1 MSFFQSITDFFHS
14 IFASSTPE
22 GKQKLALK
30 RIESELKATDPQ
42 IFKDGTV
49 QNTFAEGLRI
59 MFNCTKPVMNILSD
73 TICSPDIERNHRFT
87 EQLLLTGFPP
97 EIQEILE
104 SLSYE
109 KRKAEAREAES
120 ISRFFESEHRQLEKA
135 IKYLNTPEFT
145 KIDAVLDNIKQL
157 YDICKFPYT
166 TVLTMFDQSYTS
178 SDSYTPTFQSV
189 PAELL
194 EGPLEELYYVTAG
207 MDISKSTCNAIVALY
222 QLYQKPSSIRDVSE
236 QTLANLRKVQ
246 SLLRHVFTPENLKN
260 LIRVAKKDATYEPKK
275 AVYQEN
281 SRRKY
286 ADYLENRFQVEGTR
300 LKGELQDE
308 TISAELKELFGS
320 ATLLPVVGY
329 NNELS
334 NQLIQSSPVS
344 FMYVMPMQILKNF
357 LNMYYTEHVKPLLN
371 DIVIEG
377 YFSNPAYKSEF
388 SSYVFS
394 LNESSERITQFE
406 EKFQRGKQYDEAQI
420 TGLIRDSH
428 KDNIFVTRLK
438 DLVDNINKTAK
449 ELIQN
454 EVNHVFHVYKIAGEI
469 LLESK
474 KANSDT
480 ISNLKV
486 LTLSSRNRDN
496 TEILEKQYGLWTIF
510 LEIMK
515 NYVIITNVEKK

>member
-1 MSFFQSITDFFHS
+1 MSFFQSISDFFQS
-14 IFASSTPE
+14 IFSSSSPE
-22 GKQKLALK
+22 VKQKLALK
-30 RIESELKATDPQ
+30 RIESELKATNPQ
-42 IFKDGTV
+42 IYKDATV
-49 QNTFAEGLRI
+49 QPAFAEGLRI
-59 MFNCTKPVMNILSD
+59 MFNCTKPIMNILSD
-73 TICSPDIERNHRFT
+73 TICSPDLERNHRFT

-97 EIQEILE
+97 EIQEILD

-109 KRKAEAREAES
+109 KRKAGAREAES
-120 ISRFFESEHRQLEKA
+120 ISRFFEGEHRQLEKA

-157 YDICKFPYT
+157 YDICKFPYA
-166 TVLTMFDQSYTS
+166 TVLTMFDQSFST
-178 SDSYTPTFQSV
+178 SDSYTPTFQSA

-194 EGPLEELYYVTAG
+194 EGHLEELYYVTAG

-222 QLYQKPSSIRDVSE
+222 QLYQNPTSVRDISE
-236 QTLANLRKVQ
+236 QTLANLRKIQ
-246 SLLRHVFTPENLKN
+246 SLVRHVFTPENLKN
-260 LIRVAKKDATYEPKK
+260 LIRVAKKDSTHEPKK

-286 ADYLENRFQVEGTR
+286 ADYLENRFQVDGMR

-308 TISAELKELFGS
+308 TISAELKELFGN
-320 ATLLPVVGY
+320 ATLMPVVGY
-329 NNELS
+329 NNDLG

-344 FMYVMPMQILKNF
+344 FMFVMPMQILKNF
-357 LNMYYTEHVKPLLN
+357 LNMYYMEHVKPLLN

-377 YFSNPAYKSEF
+377 YFNNPAYKSEF
-388 SSYVFS
+388 SSYVFA
-394 LNESSERITQFE
+394 LNESIDRITLFE
-406 EKFQRGKQYDEAQI
+406 EKFQRGKQFDEAQI

-428 KDNIFVTRLK
+428 KDNIFVNRLK
-438 DLVDNINKTAK
+438 ELVDTINRTAK
-449 ELIQN
+449 DLIQD
-454 EVNHVFHVYKIAGEI
+454 EVNHVFQVYKIAGEI

-515 NYVIITNVEKK
+515 NYVIITNIEKK